1 MALGNSAH
9 SASTRI
15 SHSTTQIIHFDH
27 LSLPELKDD
36 ALLEHDMA
44 GPNTAFWMSSSRLR
58 SVLPRISRNAANQD
72 ENMVDKVGQTPV
84 DNVDSVLK
92 VLVNNL

>member
-1 MALGNSAH
+1 MDMDD
-9 SASTRI
+9 STRA
-15 SHSTTQIIHFDH
+15 SATD
-27 LSLPELKDD
+27 
-36 ALLEHDMA
+36 
-44 GPNTAFWMSSSRLR
+44 
-58 SVLPRISRNAANQD
+58 QD